1 MKFNYNEEFD
11 LLEIYRKL
19 TAPSEPMMV
28 KANEFFEEKEDNNLY
43 KLQAVVERM
52 LSYTTCNE

>member
-19 TAPSEPMMV
+19 TAPSTPAMV
-28 KANEFFEEKEDNNLY
+28 KASEFFEQAPNDNLY
-43 KLQAVVERM
+43 KLQAVADRLLA
-52 LSYTTCNE
+52 LSTQA